1 MTTSKSSH
9 GITDMGMQ
17 QTIALLDVTETA
29 TFTNA
34 APAPVLDMS
43 MDEKVAIAV
52 QAIKAQVLAGRHLS
66 VAWSGGKDSSVT
78 LSIALIAMRE
88 LMAEGVNVPTLNIVH
103 SDTKMEQPAVAAYN
117 QGDDQTH

>member
-43 MDEKVAIAV
+43 ICLLYTSDAADE
-52 QAIKAQVLAGRHLS
+52 
-66 VAWSGGKDSSVT
+66 
-78 LSIALIAMRE
+78 
-88 LMAEGVNVPTLNIVH
+88 
-103 SDTKMEQPAVAAYN
+103 
-117 QGDDQTH
+117 